1 MSGGPV
7 ERRRGDQGAR
17 ARVLARALLRELDD
31 AMKSPR
37 GDYYQG
43 DIADPHRALHI
54 VERHVAA
61 ALQEPR
67 GQQAG
72 IWPSVCEGCFY
83 SAWVPVETEQECAF
97 VHPHQG
103 EHVRCDY
110 CWLKDQLAG
119 SPAPAAAPRE
129 GGDAPS
135 SRARSAPA
143 MRPPSDTARN
153 TESDAAPSSSA
164 SGGGAAD
171 RPATTPGALV
181 TCPWCGLDLA
191 SANAYSQI
199 GHLVACGDS
208 RRADAGV
215 SDEALA
221 EILHDHHERI
231 RAEEE
236 DGPDRA
242 VWVPWTAQTSRRE
255 KRIYLA
261 LAKAVRAAL
270 AGGQP

>member
-1 MSGGPV
+1 MS
-7 ERRRGDQGAR
+7 EDQGAR
-17 ARVLARALLRELDD
+17 ARAMARALLRELDD

>member
-1 MSGGPV
+1 MS
-7 ERRRGDQGAR
+7 EDQGAR
-17 ARVLARALLRELDD
+17 AIIANCDHADQWFCCTDCALAA
-31 AMKSPR
+31 
-37 GDYYQG
+37 
-43 DIADPHRALHI
+43 
-54 VERHVAA
+54 VAA

-67 GQQAG
+67 GQQAD
-72 IWPSVCEGCFY
+72 IAESVAVIVCNRIAGDGTISPED
-83 SAWVPVETEQECAF
+83 ETAMIEELIAL
-97 VHPHQG
+97 
-103 EHVRCDY
+103 VRR
-110 CWLKDQLAG
+110 LAG